1 MSDLTFDYAKESVL
15 RYTAADD
22 KLIQDSREAMDCY
35 DCEAFLQLG
44 INAFEW
50 LQRADIVIRKALYN
64 EVYKYDS
71 DIEAALKDLCVH
83 WLKPCKDAFSWIAI
97 QKKRGFEVSNLKEF
111 QNCCNEM
118 KAIVESSSEESTI
131 PSAVAVIASQAIQ
144 EHRDGETAE
153 FF

>member
-1 MSDLTFDYAKESVL
+1 MSDLTFDYAKESVR
-15 RYTAADD
+15 RYTDADEE
-22 KLIQDSREAMDCY
+22 LIQASREAMDCY

-64 EVYKYDS
+64 EVYKYDPGV
-71 DIEAALKDLCVH
+71 ETALRELCRC
-83 WLKPCKDAFSWIAI
+83 WLKPCEDAFAWIVV
-97 QKKRGFEVSNLKEF
+97 QENRGFEVSNLSKF
-111 QNCCNEM
+111 RDCCTEM
-118 KAIVESSSEESTI
+118 KAIVESISEESTM
-131 PSAVAVIASQAIQ
+131 PSAIAVIASQAIQ